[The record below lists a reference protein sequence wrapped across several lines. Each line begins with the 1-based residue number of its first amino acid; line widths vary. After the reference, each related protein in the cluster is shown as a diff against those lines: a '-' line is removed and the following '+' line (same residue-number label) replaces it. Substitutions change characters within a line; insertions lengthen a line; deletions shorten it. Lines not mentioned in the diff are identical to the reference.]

1 MIVPACC
8 RYRAFSRI
16 ESGEMSTG
24 PDDSQKQP
32 LDQERALNQMRG
44 IYTETVIDHVLH
56 PRNFGSLPG
65 ADGFAGFTSAGS
77 DNIKMW
83 LRVRGDRITEAA
95 FWTDGCA
102 ATIASLSMITELAR
116 GTSINEAMLIGGQD
130 VLEALGGLPEGNV
143 HCALQAAR
151 VLKEALRDYQVIKKE
166 PWKKTYRQ
174 H

>member
-1 MIVPACC
+1 MVL
-8 RYRAFSRI
+8 
-16 ESGEMSTG
+16 GEMATEL
-24 PDDSQKQP
+24 DDSQKRA
-32 LDQERALNQMRG
+32 LDQMKG
-44 IYTETVIDHVLH
+44 VYTETVIDHVLH
-56 PRNFGSLPG
+56 PRNFGSLSG
-65 ADGFAGFTSAGS
+65 ADGFASFTSAGS

-83 LRVRGDRITEAA
+83 LRVRADRITEAV

-116 GTSINEAMLIGGQD
+116 GKTITEAMMIDQQD

-143 HCALQAAR
+143 HCALQVAS

-174 H
+174 Y

>member
-1 MIVPACC
+1 MGLGKMAT
-8 RYRAFSRI
+8 
-16 ESGEMSTG
+16 EL
-24 PDDSQKQP
+24 DDSQK
-32 LDQERALNQMRG
+32 RAREQMRG
-44 IYTETVIDHVLH
+44 VYTETVIDHVLY
-56 PRNFGSLPG
+56 PRNFGSLTG
-65 ADGFAGFTSAGS
+65 ADGFASFTSAGA

-83 LRVRGDRITEAA
+83 LRVRDDRITDSA

-116 GTSINEAMLIGGQD
+116 GKTITEAMMIGQQD

-143 HCALQAAR
+143 HCALQAAS

-174 H
+174 Y